1 MTIENS
7 TNDKAVGPMEM
18 LSVFD
23 NIVKISMPRDSLLTQ
38 QLVIPSN
45 SFVTH
50 ITGDNSCWH
59 HWILD
64 QKIQLVG
71 IDGGDDGGWLN
82 YQPQ

>member
-7 TNDKAVGPMEM
+7 TNDKAVGPMAM

-50 ITGDNSCWH
+50 ITGDNSW
-59 HWILD
+59 
-64 QKIQLVG
+64 LVTSSVVR
-71 IDGGDDGGWLN
+71 LLFEV
-82 YQPQ
+82 